1 VEVAG
6 RSGEV
11 RVSALPDNP
20 LRRLAALGQSIWL
33 DYIERAL
40 LAGGELERLIR
51 VQKFIELCRRL
62 LATLARRAR
71 DLST

>member
-6 RSGEV
+6 RIGEM
-11 RVSALPDNP
+11 RVSALLDNP

-40 LAGGELERLIR
+40 LARG
-51 VQKFIELCRRL
+51 
-62 LATLARRAR
+62 LAA
-71 DLST
+71 